1 MGLDA
6 RLVSFG
12 FPCLPIL
19 CLLHFVFYY
28 RKKSQMMIFFFA
40 S

>member
-6 RLVSFG
+6 RLVPFV
-12 FPCLPIL
+12 FACLPVL
-19 CLLHFVFYY
+19 FLFCFVFYY
-28 RKKSQMMIFFFA
+28 RKQKSGGDYFSA